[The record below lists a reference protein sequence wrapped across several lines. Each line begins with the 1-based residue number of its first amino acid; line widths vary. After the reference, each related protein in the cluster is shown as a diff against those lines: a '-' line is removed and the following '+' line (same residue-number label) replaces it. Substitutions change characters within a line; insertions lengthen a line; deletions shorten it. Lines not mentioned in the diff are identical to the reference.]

1 MKFTKEELNELSQAE
16 IFFWAEQFGLKEKE
30 EALRKLML
38 EQLEIKEAKGI
49 IE

>member
-30 EALRKLML
+30 DALRKLML
-38 EQLEIKEAKGI
+38 EQIEIEESKEI
-49 IE
+49 IQ